1 MLRAQTND
9 FQLKFVTQAEIHQL
23 KSKTWNTYKEQN
35 MGLFFLLNIPNYLIL
50 TI

>member
-35 MGLFFLLNIPNYLIL
+35 MGLFF
-50 TI
+50 

>member
-9 FQLKFVTQAEIHQL
+9 LQLKFVTQAEIHQL

-35 MGLFFLLNIPNYLIL
+35 TWGQ
-50 TI
+50 TIASRV

>member
-9 FQLKFVTQAEIHQL
+9 FQLKFITQAEIHQL
-23 KSKTWNTYKEQN
+23 KSKIWNIYEEQK
-35 MGLFFLLNIPNYLIL
+35 MGLFFSLSTPNYLIL

>member
-9 FQLKFVTQAEIHQL
+9 FQLKFITQAEIQL

-35 MGLFFLLNIPNYLIL
+35 MGLFF
-50 TI
+50 